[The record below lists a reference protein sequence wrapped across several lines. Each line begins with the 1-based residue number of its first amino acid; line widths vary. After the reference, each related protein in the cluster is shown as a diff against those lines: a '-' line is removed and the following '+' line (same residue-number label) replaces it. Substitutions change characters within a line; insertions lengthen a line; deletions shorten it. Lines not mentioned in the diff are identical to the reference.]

1 MATATTVTEVLAAA
15 MDSVDLING
24 VNDGSWDVD
33 GMSQTKINELVQRN
47 VEHLE
52 IILEFTDP
60 NIKGS
65 SNSKKTN
72 CTSAIATG
80 KQYITDNS

>member
-1 MATATTVTEVLAAA
+1 MVTETTVTEVLAAA

-24 VNDGSWDVD
+24 VNGGSWDVA

-52 IILEFTDP
+52 IILEYTDP
-60 NIKGS
+60 NVKGS
-65 SNSKKTN
+65 SDSKKTN
-72 CTSAIATG
+72 CTTAIATG
-80 KQYITDNS
+80 KAYIAAN